1 MNRIGIDL
9 GGTKIE
15 GILLDDELNV
25 LNRKRISTDREKG
38 YSEILERIVLLITD
52 LTFGIEDIYSIG
64 ICTPGAISLKSGRL
78 KNSNTLC
85 LIGQPI
91 KEDLEDR
98 LNKKVEMENDANCF
112 ALAETMMGASK
123 GYNFVFGIIMGT
135 GVGGGIVCNGIVHKG
150 TNRIAGEWGHH
161 CLIYNGRS
169 CYCGKNGCT
178 ESYISGP
185 ALEKRWGDLTGNIQP
200 LKEIITFLK
209 ENPEVKNGKLW
220 KSEFLEY
227 FGQGVSNVINILDP
241 DAVVLGGGL
250 SNIPFLYTEGMQSI
264 KDHVFSDEF
273 ETKILKNKLG
283 DSSGVF
289 GAALLSGE
297 TE

>member
-52 LTFGIEDIYSIG
+52 LTFGIEDIYTIG

-185 ALEKRWGDLTGNIQP
+185 ALEKRWEDLTGNIQP

-250 SNIPFLYTEGMQSI
+250 SNIPFLYTEGIQSI

-289 GAALLSGE
+289 GAALLPRE

>member
-38 YSEILERIVLLITD
+38 YSEILERIVSLITD
-52 LTFGIEDIYSIG
+52 LTFGIEDIYSMG

-98 LNKKVEMENDANCF
+98 LNKKVKIENDANCF

-135 GVGGGIVCNGIVHKG
+135 GVGGGIVCTHSRATTGQPIDNRNTRRISHVIGIRLKCQPPNRKMFATQIGAKCLVNFSDQKFLLIVVYLLHRFQYVKWVPRFFSCKDQGVDVLWKAGAAVSTSRIDKLIADPRVG
-150 TNRIAGEWGHH
+150 TNAKAYRLHV
-161 CLIYNGRS
+161 S
-169 CYCGKNGCT
+169 P
-178 ESYISGP
+178 ESVRQI
-185 ALEKRWGDLTGNIQP
+185 R
-200 LKEIITFLK
+200 
-209 ENPEVKNGKLW
+209 
-220 KSEFLEY
+220 Y
-227 FGQGVSNVINILDP
+227 FV
-241 DAVVLGGGL
+241 
-250 SNIPFLYTEGMQSI
+250 
-264 KDHVFSDEF
+264 H
-273 ETKILKNKLG
+273 
-283 DSSGVF
+283 
-289 GAALLSGE
+289 
-297 TE
+297 